1 MLQQNLDQKYMSLAL
16 AEAKK
21 GLGFTNPNPMVGA
34 VIVKNNQILATGY
47 HKTFGEN
54 HAEIDAILKLNPAQL
69 KDATMYV
76 TLEPCCHHGKT
87 PPCTDTII
95 KSGIKEVVIA
105 SLDEDH
111 RVKNKSVKILEK
123 AGIKIR
129 TGILEKEAQ
138 ALNYIYFFNKKN
150 KRPYIILKTA
160 LTLDGKIAT
169 HTGLSKWI
177 SNEKCRTIA
186 HQLRAQVSAI
196 VVGRHTWEKD
206 QPRLNCR
213 LPGFEKKPIKK
224 IIFSNLPLYRIE
236 RGRKHEVPEGV
247 SVSSPSDFLAYC
259 QTHQIDSV
267 LVEGGGQVYTWF
279 LENNLVDHIYL
290 FYKPSFLGTDG
301 IPAFTKTGIDTI
313 PQLNEFKVVQ
323 TQIIENNILVELA
336 SSLPLKQK

>member
-1 MLQQNLDQKYMSLAL
+1 MHQQNLDKKYMTLAL
-16 AEAKK
+16 TEAKK

-47 HKTFGEN
+47 HKVFGED
-54 HAEIDAILKLNPAQL
+54 HAEIDAIQKLNPDQL
-69 KDATMYV
+69 RDATIYV
-76 TLEPCCHHGKT
+76 TLEPCCHHAKT

-95 KSGIKEVVIA
+95 KSGIKEVVVA
-105 SLDEDH
+105 SLDEDP
-111 RVKNKSVKILEK
+111 RVKNKSVKILKK
-123 AGIKIR
+123 AGIKVR
-129 TGILEKEAQ
+129 TGILEKEAKE
-138 ALNYIYFFNKKN
+138 LNYIYFFNKKN
-150 KRPYIILKTA
+150 NRPYIILKAA

-169 HTGLSKWI
+169 HTGHSKWI
-177 SNEKCRTIA
+177 SNEKCRTIVQ
-186 HQLRAQVSAI
+186 QLRSQVRAI

-213 LPGFEKKPIKK
+213 LPGFEKKQIKK
-224 IIFSNLPLYRIE
+224 IILSSNVEGINLNLCRE
-236 RGRKHEVPEGV
+236 AAGV
-247 SVSSPSDFLAYC
+247 SVSSPSAFLSYC

-279 LENNLVDHIYL
+279 LENNLVDKMYL

-301 IPAFTKTGIDTI
+301 IPVFTKTGIDTI

-336 SSLPLKQK
+336 PSLLPNPK

>member
-1 MLQQNLDQKYMSLAL
+1 MHQQNLDKKYMTLAL
-16 AEAKK
+16 TEAKK

-47 HKTFGEN
+47 HKVFGED
-54 HAEIDAILKLNPAQL
+54 HAEIDAIQKLNPDQL
-69 KDATMYV
+69 RDATIYV
-76 TLEPCCHHGKT
+76 TLEPCCHHAKT

-105 SLDEDH
+105 SLDEDP
-111 RVKNKSVKILEK
+111 RVKNKSVKILKK
-123 AGIKIR
+123 AGIKVR
-129 TGILEKEAQ
+129 TGILEKEAKE
-138 ALNYIYFFNKKN
+138 LNYIYFFNKKN
-150 KRPYIILKTA
+150 NRPYIILKAA

-169 HTGLSKWI
+169 HTGHSKWI
-177 SNEKCRTIA
+177 SNEKCRAIVQ
-186 HQLRAQVSAI
+186 QLRSQVSAI

-213 LPGFEKKPIKK
+213 LPGFEKKQIKK
-224 IIFSNLPLYRIE
+224 IILSSNVEGINLNLCRE
-236 RGRKHEVPEGV
+236 AAGV
-247 SVSSPSDFLAYC
+247 SVSSPSAFLSYC

-279 LENNLVDHIYL
+279 LENNLVDKMYL

-301 IPAFTKTGIDTI
+301 IPVFTKTGIDTI

-336 SSLPLKQK
+336 PSLLPNPK

>member
-1 MLQQNLDQKYMSLAL
+1 MHQQNLDKKYMTLAL
-16 AEAKK
+16 TEAKK

-47 HKTFGEN
+47 HKVFGED
-54 HAEIDAILKLNPAQL
+54 HAEIDAIQKLNPDQL
-69 KDATMYV
+69 RDATIYV
-76 TLEPCCHHGKT
+76 TLEPCCHHAKT

-105 SLDEDH
+105 SLDEDP
-111 RVKNKSVKILEK
+111 RVKNKSVKILKK
-123 AGIKIR
+123 AGIKVR
-129 TGILEKEAQ
+129 TGILEKEAKE
-138 ALNYIYFFNKKN
+138 LNYIYFFNKKN
-150 KRPYIILKTA
+150 NRPYIILKAA

-169 HTGLSKWI
+169 HTGHSKWI
-177 SNEKCRTIA
+177 SNEKCRAIVQ
-186 HQLRAQVSAI
+186 QLRSQVSAI

-213 LPGFEKKPIKK
+213 LPGFEKKQIKK
-224 IIFSNLPLYRIE
+224 IILSSNVEGINLNLCRE
-236 RGRKHEVPEGV
+236 AAGV
-247 SVSSPSDFLAYC
+247 SVSSHSDFLAYC

-336 SSLPLKQK
+336 PSLLPNPK